1 MFGFETKT
9 EPFPLKITADDIVYA
24 RAQSEV
30 YLVFPHIGWFQTQF
44 RAEWETEISKTPGG
58 ENFLGNIRHRIVHDY
73 ADTNKIQTAMR
84 NLKEGQHMAY
94 AISLSY
100 SAIFHALGK
109 RLPHLSIYMLM
120 DYILEPENLGIIATN
135 RFMNRLESLD
145 SALGKEI
152 LTHVNESG
160 TRSLGATYAKAFIN
174 ILLDAVEAEMK
185 KK

>member
-1 MFGFETKT
+1 MFGSKTKT

-30 YLVFPHIGWFQTQF
+30 YLVFPYIGWFQTQF
-44 RAEWETEISKTPGG
+44 RAEWETEISKTPVG
-58 ENFLGNIRHRIVHDY
+58 ENFLGNIRHRIAHDY
-73 ADTNKIQTAMR
+73 ADVDKIQTAMR
-84 NLKEGQHMAY
+84 RLKEGQHMAY

-109 RLPHLSIYMLM
+109 RLPHLSIDMLT
-120 DYILEPENLGIIATN
+120 DYIRKRENFGIGATN

-145 SALGKEI
+145 NILSREI
-152 LTHVNESG
+152 LVHVNESG

-174 ILLDAVEAEMK
+174 ILLDAVEAETK